1 MKHFAS
7 TFRSE
12 LTGAIRVAPRE
23 SIFNSEYLEGVAA
36 FWAKGANWGL
46 QFFFSN
52 GAVAIMH
59 FSPFSVLVYEIG
71 PFGLKEKVN
80 VSDFDEIFIFLNM
93 SSIELRG

>member
-23 SIFNSEYLEGVAA
+23 SILNSEYLEGVAA

-46 QFFFSN
+46 KFSFSN
-52 GAVAIMH
+52 DAVVIMY
-59 FSPFSVLVYEIG
+59 FSPFSVLVLEIG

-80 VSDFDEIFIFLNM
+80 FLDFDEIFIFF
-93 SSIELRG
+93 